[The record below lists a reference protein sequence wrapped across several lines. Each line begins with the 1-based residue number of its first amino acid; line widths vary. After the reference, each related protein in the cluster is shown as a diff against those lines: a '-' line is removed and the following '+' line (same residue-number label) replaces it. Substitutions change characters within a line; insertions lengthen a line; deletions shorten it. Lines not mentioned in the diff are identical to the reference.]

1 MKLQV
6 LGSIL
11 TLSCTVLAYPTV
23 TSVDAV
29 STDEPRLEK
38 RIKEVVVNKD
48 YKKLQDLKNNGEPTT
63 TTEIPKPWIRTIYK
77 DKVEIVTPTVI
88 EGVTISAKPLTTTD
102 GLEPWISLNNDGSP
116 KTINPKMK
124 NGVIKNKSPDY
135 STWFQEVK
143 TVTYS
148 HEELKAHNMDE
159 DEVFIEE
166 TLIPEDLT
174 YRLLNPIVRCTPDL
188 YKMKG
193 MAKDQSPEPFCFP
206 RDNSRLYMD
215 KTYFVTWY
223 YPFFGKK
230 VEKVKL
236 HLSYVKESLHQKGLK
251 RDFVEDDLEKRSSVM
266 EKGGLLG
273 KTSFFASDWL
283 PKEEGMLP
291 IFIDPE
297 WFGDNEYY
305 HKILISLQPDNMSDE
320 DFDHLENYV
329 VVEIAKKARVAKG
342 HYLDLKEQEEL
353 LEMKAIYGD
362 SYDIEEGI
370 NFETYVTIVT
380 LPTCVLLVAVVMY
393 FLVLY
398 NKRQYDLS
406 FLKKVKFNKNKR
418 SSGGRAKGL
427 YAELPQWQGQKK
439 D

>member
-1 MKLQV
+1 MRLSA
-6 LGSIL
+6 LGSL
-11 TLSCTVLAYPTV
+11 LALSCAALSYPTV
-23 TSVDAV
+23 TSTDAV
-29 STDEPRLEK
+29 ATDAARLEK

-48 YKKLQDLKNNGEPTT
+48 YKKLQDLKENGEPTT
-63 TTEIPKPWIRTIYK
+63 TDIPKPWVRTIYK

-88 EGVTISAKPLTTTD
+88 EGVTISAKPPKTTD

-124 NGVIKNKSPDY
+124 NGIIKNKSPDY

-148 HEELKAHNMDE
+148 HEELRAHNMAE
-159 DEVFIEE
+159 DEIFVEE

-193 MAKDQSPEPFCFP
+193 MAKDLSPEPFCFP

-223 YPFFGKK
+223 YPFFDKK

-236 HLSYVKESLHQKGLK
+236 HLSYVKESLRQKGLK
-251 RDFVEDDLEKRSSVM
+251 RDFVEDVAKRSSVM

-273 KTSFFASDWL
+273 KASFFTSEWL
-283 PKEEGMLP
+283 PKEEGMFP
-291 IFIDPE
+291 ITIDEE
-297 WFGDNEYY
+297 WFGERDYY
-305 HKILISLQPDNMSDE
+305 HKILISLQPDNMLDE
-320 DFDHLENYV
+320 EFDHLENYV

-342 HYLDLKEQEEL
+342 LYLDLKEQEEL

-380 LPTCVLLVAVVMY
+380 LPTCVLVAAVLMY

-406 FLKKVKFNKNKR
+406 FLKNVKFNKKKR
-418 SSGGRAKGL
+418 STGGRTKGL